1 MNKRSVKQ
9 CFIKTDNLA
18 NFCRDGLVSFIWKI
32 DLIKKGIVRNTFI
45 KVVVKLFKVVV
56 KAVTKVVIKFVKL
69 LLKLFY

>member
-9 CFIKTDNLA
+9 CFIKMDNWA
-18 NFCRDGLVSFIWKI
+18 NFGRDGLVSFIWKI

-45 KVVVKLFKVVV
+45 KLVVKLFKVVV
-56 KAVTKVVIKFVKL
+56 KAVTKVIIKFVKL

>member
-18 NFCRDGLVSFIWKI
+18 NFGRDGLVSFIWKI

-45 KVVVKLFKVVV
+45 KVVKLFKVVV